1 MKTDEKRVEM
11 MSTVEKMSSIIQLS
25 RIIAWEFVINQ
36 RENKINTA
44 I

>member
-1 MKTDEKRVEM
+1 MKTDEKRVKM

-25 RIIAWEFVINQ
+25 RIIAWELVINQ